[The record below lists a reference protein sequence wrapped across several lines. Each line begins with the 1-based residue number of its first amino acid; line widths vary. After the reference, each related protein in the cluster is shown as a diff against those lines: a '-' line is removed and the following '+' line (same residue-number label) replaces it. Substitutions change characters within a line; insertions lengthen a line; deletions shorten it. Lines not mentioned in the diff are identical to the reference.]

1 MKIHI
6 QQHNL
11 SAALDHARR
20 ICGGQLPVTSN
31 VRIAASQDIIQ
42 IQADNLQESL
52 VEQIDGDIDKSGAIG
67 LPARKLAA
75 LVATLPAG
83 LVTIETDAKHVAT
96 ITSGATRI
104 RLHGLDP
111 GEFPT
116 IHRAEAPF
124 NGTITSLPLDTLQ
137 AALRLSAPA
146 MSDDESGRW
155 ILCSVL
161 LESVGTDSLRLTA
174 SDGRRLVRQTIT
186 AGNSG
191 DIRIP
196 INRHAVQWLAGLK
209 RKDTTVDIE
218 IGESLVTFAT
228 VEAPELEFTTRKIEG
243 SYPQADKVIP
253 VTYDGQAV
261 VNRKAFLAALDR
273 VSLIGTESIRLEIG
287 AGPLMLS
294 AQTADVGE
302 AVETMICQ
310 HDGPVWR
317 SAFNPAYL
325 RVPFETLSNEELFID
340 LGQGGTEATVVRDG
354 GRYECAVMPMRLN

>member
-6 QQHNL
+6 QQHDL
-11 SAALDHARR
+11 SAALERARR

-31 VRIAASQDIIQ
+31 VLFVAERDTLTLLSN
-42 IQADNLQESL
+42 NLQESL
-52 VEQIDGDIDKSGAIG
+52 TESVPGSIDMPGRLG

-75 LVATLPAG
+75 IVATLPAG

-116 IHRAEAPF
+116 VHCAESPLA
-124 NGTITSLPLDTLQ
+124 GTITSVPLDVLQ
-137 AALRLSAPA
+137 SALRLCAPA

-161 LESVGTDSLRLTA
+161 FESVGSDSLRLTA
-174 SDGRRLVRQTIT
+174 SDGRRLVRQTIA

-191 DIRIP
+191 DIRVP

-209 RKDTTVDIE
+209 RKDTTLDIE

-228 VEAPELEFTTRKIEG
+228 VEAPELQFTTRKIEG

-253 VTYDGQAV
+253 SNYDGQALV
-261 VNRKAFLAALDR
+261 DRKAFLAALDR
-273 VSLIGTESIRLEIG
+273 VALIGTESVRLDVG
-287 AGPLMLS
+287 AGELTLS

-302 AVETMICQ
+302 AVEKLACQ
-310 HDGPVWR
+310 HEGPVWR
-317 SAFNPAYL
+317 SAFNPSYL
-325 RVPFETLSNEELFID
+325 RVPFETLGNAELFVD
-340 LGQGGTEATVVRDG
+340 LGRGGTDATVVRDG
-354 GRYECAVMPMRLN
+354 GRYECAVMPMRVN

>member
-6 QQHNL
+6 QQHAL
-11 SAALDHARR
+11 HSALEHARR
-20 ICGGQLPVTSN
+20 ICNGNLPVTSN
-31 VRIAASQDIIQ
+31 VRIATANGSITL
-42 IQADNLQESL
+42 QADNLQESL
-52 VEQIDGDIDKSGAIG
+52 TERVDGDIDASGAIG

-75 LVATLPAG
+75 VVATLPPG
-83 LVTIETDAKHVAT
+83 LVTIEADARCVAT

-116 IHRAEAPF
+116 VHVATPDQ
-124 NGTITSLPLDTLQ
+124 TISSVPLEVLQ
-137 AALRLSAPA
+137 SALRLCAPA
-146 MSDDESGRW
+146 MCDDEARW
-155 ILCSVL
+155 VICSVL
-161 LESVGTDSLRLTA
+161 FESVDKDLLRLTA
-174 SDGRRLVRQTIT
+174 SDGRRLVRQTIA

-191 DIRIP
+191 DIRMP
-196 INRHAVQWLAGLK
+196 INRHAVQWLLGLK
-209 RKDTTVDIE
+209 RKDTTLDIE

-228 VEAPELEFTTRKIEG
+228 VEAPELNFTTRRIEG

-273 VSLIGTESIRLEIG
+273 VSLIGTESVRMEVG
-287 AGPLMLS
+287 AGELTLS
-294 AQTADVGE
+294 AHTADVGE
-302 AVETMICQ
+302 ASEKLVCQ
-310 HDGPVWR
+310 HEGAVWR
-317 SAFNPAYL
+317 SAFNPSYL
-325 RVPFETLSNEELFID
+325 RVPFETLPNKELFID